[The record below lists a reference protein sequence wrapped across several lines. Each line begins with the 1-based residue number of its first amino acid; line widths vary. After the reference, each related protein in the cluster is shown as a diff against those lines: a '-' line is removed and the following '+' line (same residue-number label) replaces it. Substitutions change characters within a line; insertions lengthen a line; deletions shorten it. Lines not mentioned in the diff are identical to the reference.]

1 MEQRLEI
8 EGKEEKI
15 GKEGEKRSSRRS
27 TIEIQM
33 LEKNEKKAKFQKRSE
48 KSTVEQNWR
57 KKRKKGIKLPQIKA
71 NTLVLEGE
79 ME

>member
-48 KSTVEQNWR
+48 KSTVEQN
-57 KKRKKGIKLPQIKA
+57 
-71 NTLVLEGE
+71 
-79 ME
+79 